1 MSVSAP
7 LGSLVLQFST
17 RGKGTGDWT
26 QEQAGLLGAFLAT
39 LSISRKTLTVS
50 CFLSSFSFPDLTLL
64 QSMNDNLAIHFKH
77 APHTK
82 PAPKGSFQ
90 TNKIKR
96 LAWVQT
102 RGYRHF
108 SSSSLCLHVC
118 KQTIYQVSSYSFEL
132 GPSLQNCPSEPEVMS
147 FSPKHR

>member
-7 LGSLVLQFST
+7 LGSLVPQFST
-17 RGKGTGDWT
+17 RGKGTGDDWT
-26 QEQAGLLGAFLAT
+26 QEQADLLGAFLAT

-50 CFLSSFSFPDLTLL
+50 CFPLSPPPTWLCSKAWMIMLRFTSAMLHTLSL
-64 QSMNDNLAIHFKH
+64 PPKAVFK
-77 APHTK
+77 
-82 PAPKGSFQ
+82 Q

-108 SSSSLCLHVC
+108 SSSFLCLHVC
-118 KQTIYQVSSYSFEL
+118 KQTLYQVSSYSFES
-132 GPSLQNCPSEPEVMS
+132 GPNLRNCPSEPEVMS
-147 FSPKHR
+147 FPP

>member
-7 LGSLVLQFST
+7 LGSLVPQFST
-17 RGKGTGDWT
+17 RGKGTGDDWT
-26 QEQAGLLGAFLAT
+26 QEQADWLGAFLAT

-50 CFLSSFSFPDLTLL
+50 CFPLSPPPDLTLL
-64 QSMNDNLAIHFKH
+64 QSMNDNVAIHFSH

-82 PAPKGSFQ
+82 PAPKGSLQ

-108 SSSSLCLHVC
+108 SSSFLCLHVC
-118 KQTIYQVSSYSFEL
+118 KQTLYQVSSYSFES
-132 GPSLQNCPSEPEVMS
+132 GPNLRNCPSEPEGMS